1 MKEVNKLPDITN
13 NFVEQFFLN
22 NFDIDRVFN
31 SIERADY
38 LFLYY
43 IKSIVDAHEGNER
56 VYLSD
61 LADAMNL
68 SIPEL
73 SREIEKL
80 QDKGYVMW
88 KTDSE
93 AGKTYVK
100 LTSKAVELMRDE
112 IRWMKNCY
120 TRIREEIGEDE
131 LEKASETVKKINAI
145 LKEMKQTQ
153 ASE

>member
-1 MKEVNKLPDITN
+1 MKEVSKLPDITN

-43 IKSIVDAHEGNER
+43 IKSIADAHEGNER

-61 LADAMNL
+61 LADTMNL

-73 SREIEKL
+73 SKEIENL

-120 TRIREEIGEDE
+120 TRIRDEIGEDE
-131 LEKASETVKKINAI
+131 LEKASETVKKINTI
-145 LKEMKQTQ
+145 LKEMKQSQ